1 MRLSLKELF
10 PKIYYIGQ
18 RNTIFNYT
26 NFFLW
31 IIEAMLQA
39 LLITLI
45 CMYSLGD
52 VSLNQYGLNSDL
64 LIVGLTA

>member
-1 MRLSLKELF
+1 MF

-18 RNTIFNYT
+18 RNTIFNYS
-26 NFFLW
+26 NFFVW

-45 CMYSLGD
+45 SIYALGGD
-52 VSLNQYGLNSDL
+52 ASLNQQGINSDFY
-64 LIVGLTA
+64 IVGLTA